1 MNKEP
6 EEYKK
11 MIENVSLQLEKSKF
25 GAYIDLMQNPV
36 RMIALNFVSGI
47 ARGLGVAVGFT
58 ILGALMVY
66 LLQRLVVLN
75 LPIIGGIISELVK
88 LVQVNTKLR

>member
-47 ARGLGVAVGFT
+47 ARGLGIAVGFT

-88 LVQVNTKLR
+88 LVQLNTKFR